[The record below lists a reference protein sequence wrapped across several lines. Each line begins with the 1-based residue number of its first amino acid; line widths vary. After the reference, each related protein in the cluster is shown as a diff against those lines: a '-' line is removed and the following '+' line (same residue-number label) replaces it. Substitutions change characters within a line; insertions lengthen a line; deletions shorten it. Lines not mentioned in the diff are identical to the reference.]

1 MGYATSLE
9 ARIARK
15 TTRAITDFEMIEDG
29 DRVMVGLSGGKDSW
43 ALIQILEVLRQ
54 RAPIDF
60 SIVAVNVDSG
70 YEGYQHDLVAR
81 TCEERGWEF
90 HHVKT
95 SIGETIDTV
104 LDADATPC
112 SLCARL
118 RRGVLYRM
126 AGEVGATKIALGH
139 HADDFVETL
148 LLNVFFAG
156 ALKAMPARL
165 RSDDGRH
172 VVIRPLVYVLE
183 SEAREYAK
191 AAELP
196 IIGCCCPACGDL
208 SLQRQR
214 IKRLIMDLEREH
226 PDLKQSLLKSLGNV
240 QPRHLLDRRLNPPS
254 AAVAGP
260 AVAGPV
266 VEPAAAD
273 VGPSFSSGDRH
284 APHPSG
290 RPPALTDAVR
300 AVLQRVSSAS
310 VTVGERVIGAIGS
323 GLLVLIG
330 IEAGDGPDDR
340 DYIVTKIR
348 DVRIFPD
355 AADKMNRSV
364 ADTGGAVLVV
374 SQFTLC
380 GDVRK
385 GRRPSFDQAAPPAE
399 AKLLYEDT
407 VRALRETGMRVET
420 GEFQAM
426 MQVALVNDGPVTILL
441 DSRRRF

>member
-9 ARIARK
+9 ARIAKK

-81 TCEERGWEF
+81 TCEQRGWEF

-254 AAVAGP
+254 TVVVGP
-260 AVAGPV
+260 T
-266 VEPAAAD
+266 D
-273 VGPSFSSGDRH
+273 VGPSFS
-284 APHPSG
+284 
-290 RPPALTDAVR
+290 PANHLDT
-300 AVLQRVSSAS
+300 AS
-310 VTVGERVIGAIGS
+310 PVIP
-323 GLLVLIG
+323 L
-330 IEAGDGPDDR
+330 
-340 DYIVTKIR
+340 
-348 DVRIFPD
+348 
-355 AADKMNRSV
+355 AD
-364 ADTGGAVLVV
+364 L
-374 SQFTLC
+374 
-380 GDVRK
+380 
-385 GRRPSFDQAAPPAE
+385 RR
-399 AKLLYEDT
+399 
-407 VRALRETGMRVET
+407 
-420 GEFQAM
+420 
-426 MQVALVNDGPVTILL
+426 
-441 DSRRRF
+441 

>member
-9 ARIARK
+9 ARIAKK
-15 TTRAITDFEMIEDG
+15 TTKAITDFEMIEDG

-191 AAELP
+191 AAGLP

-214 IKRLIMDLEREH
+214 IKRLIMELEREH

-254 AAVAGP
+254 AAVVGPPVAVVLP
-260 AVAGPV
+260 AV
-266 VEPAAAD
+266 
-273 VGPSFSSGDRH
+273 VGPNFSSATQANQPDG
-284 APHPSG
+284 
-290 RPPALTDAVR
+290 
-300 AVLQRVSSAS
+300 VSP
-310 VTVGERVIGAIGS
+310 
-323 GLLVLIG
+323 LI
-330 IEAGDGPDDR
+330 PL
-340 DYIVTKIR
+340 
-348 DVRIFPD
+348 
-355 AADKMNRSV
+355 AD
-364 ADTGGAVLVV
+364 L
-374 SQFTLC
+374 
-380 GDVRK
+380 
-385 GRRPSFDQAAPPAE
+385 RR
-399 AKLLYEDT
+399 
-407 VRALRETGMRVET
+407 
-420 GEFQAM
+420 
-426 MQVALVNDGPVTILL
+426 
-441 DSRRRF
+441 